1 MSRDLCSG
9 SSLVIGRFQPLH
21 RGHMGVLLKCAEES
35 EHLIVGIGSAQY
47 SHHPENPFTAGERY
61 LMINRA
67 LRAEGVSDY
76 SIVPVEDLN
85 RYSVWVSH
93 VVSMVPPFGAVY
105 SNNPMT
111 RRLFQEA
118 GYEVRDSPIYDR
130 SLYSGTEI
138 RRRMVAGEDWRHLVP
153 DPVAR
158 VIDDIDGESRLKAIC
173 GGMGDAPLRCRSPC
187 RGTPVSRCDHV
198 LCRIMHRRPH
208 SGIDDGHPGV
218 VPLLHRRRCDLQQ
231 RFQGIAPRSVP

>member
-47 SHHPENPFTAGERY
+47 SHHPDNPFTAGERY

-67 LRAEGVSDY
+67 LRAEGVSNY

-111 RRLFQEA
+111 RRLFEEA

-130 SLYSGTEI
+130 SLYSGTEV
-138 RRRMVAGEDWRHLVP
+138 RRRMVAGEDWRQLVP
-153 DPVAR
+153 EAVAE
-158 VIDDIDGESRLKAIC
+158 VIADIDGEGRLKAIS
-173 GGMGDAPLRCRSPC
+173 GGMSDAPLRCRP
-187 RGTPVSRCDHV
+187 SRRDPPGQGGDR
-198 LCRIMHRRPH
+198 LLRRILHGGPH
-208 SGIDDGHPGV
+208 IGIPD
-218 VPLLHRRRCDLQQ
+218 
-231 RFQGIAPRSVP
+231 